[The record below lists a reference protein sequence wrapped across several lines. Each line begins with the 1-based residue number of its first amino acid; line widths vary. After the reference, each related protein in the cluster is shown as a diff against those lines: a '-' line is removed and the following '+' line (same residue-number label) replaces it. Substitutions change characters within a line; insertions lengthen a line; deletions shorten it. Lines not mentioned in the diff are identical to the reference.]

1 MPQYSIA
8 EFHGAVTH
16 FPVAMLIAAVAFDIG
31 APLFKK
37 PEWRVVSFWLL
48 VVAVVG
54 AIPSLISGWVTG
66 NQMFGSVA
74 DPPFIFVRHRLA
86 AFITSGLAVILL
98 LWRISAKDK
107 LTGAAYGLSIVL
119 SIVIG
124 AMVSGTGYLG
134 GLMAIGS
141 GDTSTPPTAAS
152 TMPSTTSTSTGP
164 KLDPTLVLQG
174 HIVYSKNACANCHKI
189 NGSGGTGGPDLTHE
203 GSKRPDLDWQVAH
216 LKNPAKMKPGSFM
229 PAYDKLKP
237 DDLKALAQYV
247 VSNK

>member
-54 AIPSLISGWVTG
+54 SVPSLISGWITG
-66 NQMFGSVA
+66 NQMFGQV
-74 DPPFIFVRHRLA
+74 DNPPMIFVRHRLA
-86 AFITSGLAVILL
+86 AFITSGLALILL
-98 LWRISAKDK
+98 LWRVSTKDK
-107 LTGAAYGLSIVL
+107 LKGPALGMSIVL
-119 SIVIG
+119 SLVIG

-134 GLMAIGS
+134 GLMTMGG
-141 GDTSTPPTAAS
+141 GDTATSSAAPA
-152 TMPSTTSTSTGP
+152 TSTTSTP
-164 KLDPTLVLQG
+164 AVALDPALVEKG
-174 HIVYSKNACANCHKI
+174 KAAYAKNGCANCHVI
-189 NGSGGTGGPDLTHE
+189 NGAGTAAGPNLSHE
-203 GSKRPDLDWQVAH
+203 GTKRPDVDWQVAH
-216 LKNPAKMKPGSFM
+216 LQNPAKMHAGSFM
-229 PAYDKLKP
+229 PSYGKLSA
-237 DDLKALAQYV
+237 DELKALAEYV